1 MRLRAAQLIGREAE
15 VTELGETLRHLD
27 RSRGGTAFLVG
38 DGGVGKTRLVAELI
52 GSALDAGV
60 RVLKGR
66 SSTIGPMVPLRPLTE
81 ALMPLSRGGVTP
93 DEASLGPYRPVLGR
107 LVPGWSTGAPD
118 QGSTVVLAEAVLRLL
133 SSAGR
138 DNGCLLVLEDLHDA
152 DTETLAVV
160 EYLVDNLEQQ
170 PLMLVATIRP
180 EPGEALRLAES
191 AGRRGSATVFRLA
204 PLDADEV
211 GRMIASCLDTEPG
224 MLSAEV
230 LTQMWQDSAGIPYLV
245 EELLQGAVAGGSL
258 VREGATWRVAGD
270 LRRNMPRALLEG
282 AIHRIDQLGP
292 QGRTLLSAAAVL
304 GRRFPL
310 SVLQLVTGFDDRS
323 LLSHL
328 HASVAAR
335 LVTADEPAPDWYAF
349 QHPLTAEALLAQLTP
364 SARAALSHQAANAI
378 ETLNP
383 GLPGDWC
390 PLAAT
395 LRADAGDAVR
405 AGRLFTEAGRRA
417 LADGAVGSAVA
428 LLDRAER
435 LLAGGGDFAA
445 RAEALEALLPA
456 LADTGDLTRAL
467 SLAGSLRE
475 LVGAGLGEA
484 RLAALHTRLAH
495 VAYMAGRWADGN
507 NQIERARALLGT
519 SPDEA
524 LTALT
529 DVVEAYLCL
538 DTPGQDR
545 TLRAE
550 RLARAALATAERH
563 NLPLVTCQA
572 WELLGVVARERD
584 LSEASTCLE
593 RAMST
598 AERNSLPLQ
607 RMYALTR
614 LGGIRWLDDG
624 STATLEEARTEARRL
639 GAVTVVYDVDGILTL
654 HDVLCGRFAEA
665 RALGDETLTMA
676 GRLKMTSLV
685 RYLLMTRSVLAAH
698 QGDRA
703 AMEETLTEFQH
714 WGGSGSPEEPLALG
728 LARVFCAL
736 LEENRELA
744 ARNLADLQALEAENP
759 TTFHLGGRQGLGLLL
774 DVQDG
779 RADRGDLDRVA
790 ASAAGRMRWNRHFVL
805 LAEAVLLG
813 REGRPEAA
821 GRAALSARQAGA
833 PYPTARHLG
842 QRLVAAE
849 AHAMGWGDPETWL
862 REAEHHFR
870 ETSATAVAGACR
882 TLLRSI
888 GAPVRQH
895 RTGSDRIPPEL
906 RLKGMTVREYEIFRL
921 LADRPSNKDIAAR
934 LYISPRTVEKHV
946 ANLIAKTG
954 SSSRSQLCALAA
966 EQA

>member
-1 MRLRAAQLIGREAE
+1 MRLRAAHLIGREAE
-15 VTELGETLRHLD
+15 VTELGESLRHLN

-38 DGGVGKTRLVAELI
+38 EGGIGKSRLVAELI
-52 GSALDAGV
+52 GSALDTGV

-107 LVPGWSTGAPD
+107 LIPGWSTGAPD
-118 QGSTVVLAEAVLRLL
+118 QGSTVVLAEAVLRVLAY
-133 SSAGR
+133 AGR
-138 DNGCLLVLEDLHDA
+138 DSGCLLVLEDLHDA

-170 PLMLVATIRP
+170 PLMLAATLRSD
-180 EPGEALRLAES
+180 PGEALSLAES

-211 GRMIASCLDTEPG
+211 GRMIASCLDTEAGLMP
-224 MLSAEV
+224 AEV
-230 LTQMWQDSAGIPYLV
+230 LVQMWQDSAGIPFLV

-258 VREGATWRVAGD
+258 VREGAAWRVVGD

-310 SVLQLVTGFDDRS
+310 SVLQSMTGVDDRS

-335 LVTADEPAPDWYAF
+335 LVAADEPAPDWYAF

-364 SARAALSHQAANAI
+364 TARVALSEQAADAI

-395 LRADAGDAVR
+395 LRAAAGDPVR

-435 LLAGGGDFAA
+435 LLAEGGDCTA

-456 LADTGDLTRAL
+456 LAETGDLTRAL
-467 SLAGSLRE
+467 SLTGSLRE
-475 LVGAGLGEA
+475 LVGAGLGAA

-507 NQIERARALLGT
+507 NQIERARGLLAT
-519 SPDEA
+519 APDEA
-524 LTALT
+524 HTALT

-538 DTPGQDR
+538 DTPGRDR
-545 TLRAE
+545 TQRAE
-550 RLARAALATAERH
+550 RLARAALDTAERQG
-563 NLPLVTCQA
+563 LPLVACQA

-584 LSEASTCLE
+584 LAEASTYLE
-593 RAMST
+593 QAMST
-598 AERNSLPLQ
+598 AERHSLSLQ

-639 GAVTVVYDVDGILTL
+639 GAVPVVYGIDGILTL
-654 HDVLCGRFAEA
+654 HDVLCGRFTEA

-676 GRLKMTSLV
+676 ARLKLTSV
-685 RYLLMTRSVLAAH
+685 SRYLLMARAVLAAH

-703 AMEETLTEFQH
+703 AMEEALTDFGR
-714 WGGSGSPEEPLALG
+714 WGGSRSPEEPLALG
-728 LARVFCAL
+728 LAQVFCAL
-736 LEENRELA
+736 LEENRDQA
-744 ARNLADLQALEAENP
+744 ARTMADLEALEAENP
-759 TTFHLGGRQGLGLLL
+759 TTFHLSGRHGLGLLL
-774 DVQDG
+774 DLLDG
-779 RADRGDLDRVA
+779 RADRGHHHRLA
-790 ASAAGRMRWNRHFVL
+790 ASAAGRMRWNHHFVL

-821 GRAALSARQAGA
+821 GRVALAAQQAGA

-842 QRLVAAE
+842 QRLIAEE
-849 AHAMGWGDPETWL
+849 AHALNWGEPERWL

-870 ETSATAVAGACR
+870 ETSATAVVGACR
-882 TLLRSI
+882 TLLRAI

-934 LYISPRTVEKHV
+934 LFISPRTVEKHV
-946 ANLIAKTG
+946 ASLIAKTG
-954 SSSRSQLCALAA
+954 LPNRSQLCALAA
-966 EQA
+966 EQC